1 MDEPASPEPNED
13 PLRRPIFVIGPAS
26 PAHAAMRESLLAA
39 PGTWDVGSAL
49 EGLAGPSGAD
59 SAHEV
64 RAALLQAYAARD
76 PTPGVRDATSR
87 MIGFPSDA
95 VAVSSLDAAFPDS
108 VLLYLHQAPEEVLG
122 ASGDSSISPEQW
134 VETVTAALDDLGL
147 VARDRWCVSDS
158 ADLRR
163 EPESE
168 VQRIFAVL
176 DLGWHTSSSAP
187 WRRRGQEAVPGV
199 PPADLPTAVADV
211 LTRVRE
217 AIAPVVPS
225 LAPTTAAGSLTA
237 VDDGLGHVLHE
248 LGSSLLVSTYQSNRL
263 VVLRHDDGQLGVHL
277 REFDRPMGI
286 EMTPAGFALGVRSE
300 VLDYRDFP
308 AVGENLEPRGR
319 HDACFVPRNSHVTG
333 DIAIHD
339 LGFGRDGL
347 WLVATSFSCL
357 ATLDAD
363 HSFVPQWRPPFIS
376 ALAPEDR
383 CHLNGLALIDGV
395 PRYVTALGV
404 SDTAGGWR
412 PDKASGGVL
421 MEVPSGE
428 VLISGLSMPH
438 SPRWHDGR
446 LYVLESGRGR
456 LAVCD
461 LDAGTTEPV
470 VELPGFTR
478 GLSFYGGLAFVGT
491 SQIRETATFG
501 GLPIAALPHREC
513 AVWAIELATGQ
524 VVGVVRFQDRI
535 QEIFDV
541 AVAAGR
547 RFPEIVEQN
556 SDLVRTSWYIPARG

>member
-1 MDEPASPEPNED
+1 MDQPASSEPTEQPLLRPVLVVGPE
-13 PLRRPIFVIGPAS
+13 GPA
-26 PAHAAMRESLLAA
+26 HTAMREALLAA
-39 PGTWDVGSAL
+39 PGTWDAGSVL
-49 EGLAGPSGAD
+49 EGLADGGD
-59 SAHEV
+59 AHEV
-64 RAALLQAYAARD
+64 RVVLLEAYAARD
-76 PTPGVRDATSR
+76 SSQVPRAAAPR
-87 MIGFPSDA
+87 MVAFPSRA
-95 VAVSSLDAAFPDS
+95 VTVTALDAAFPDA
-108 VLLYLHQAPEEVLG
+108 LFLYLHQAPDQVVG
-122 ASGDSSISPEQW
+122 QVGDAPMTTDQW
-134 VETVTAALDDLGL
+134 VQAVTATFDALEH
-147 VARDRWCVSDS
+147 VARDRWCVSDH
-158 ADLRR
+158 ADLVR
-163 EPESE
+163 EPENE
-168 VQRIFAVL
+168 VQRIFAAL
-176 DLGWHTSSSAP
+176 DLGWHTSSSTP
-187 WRRRGQEAVPGV
+187 WRQVSTA
-199 PPADLPTAVADV
+199 PPTADASADLPVDVAAVV
-211 LTRVRE
+211 SRVRD
-217 AIAPVVPS
+217 AITPAAPS

-237 VDDGLGHVLHE
+237 TDDGLGAVLHA

-263 VVLRHDDGQLGVHL
+263 VVLRHDGGQLGVHL

-286 EMTPAGFALGVRSE
+286 EMTPSGFALGVRSE

-339 LGFGRDGL
+339 LGLGRDGL
-347 WLVATSFSCL
+347 WVVATSFSCL

-383 CHLNGLALIDGV
+383 CHLNGLALVGGV

-404 SDTAGGWR
+404 SDVAGGWR
-412 PDKASGGVL
+412 AEKSSGGVL

-428 VLISGLSMPH
+428 VVISGLSMPH

-456 LAVCD
+456 LSVCD
-461 LDAGTTEPV
+461 VEAGTTETV

-478 GLSFYGGLAFVGT
+478 GLSFHGGVAFVGT

-513 AVWAIELATGQ
+513 AVWAIELATGK
-524 VVGVVRFQDRI
+524 VLGVVRFEDRI

-556 SDLVRTSWYIPARG
+556 NELVRTSWYIPAPG